1 MKKAMYMLMACV
13 VLFALSS
20 CGGKSSNSSNN
31 DAATESS
38 SDSRVG
44 KTEQDKSKWIYQDS
58 NGMQSYGMLSDN
70 YYVIDGRKIVLF
82 YQFFYWPNSPYEEQ
96 KYSVCFSFIDKT
108 DGNDGAK
115 ITPSFDMAN
124 NKELSIIW
132 NGGNGG
138 VLTMG
143 KLKPTIIVAFY
154 PLSYDF
160 QNVLNQKQGFKV
172 NVATANGQSLQYS
185 FDMSQ
190 RGKLNI

>member
-70 YYVIDGRKIVLF
+70 YYVIDGRKIV
-82 YQFFYWPNSPYEEQ
+82 
-96 KYSVCFSFIDKT
+96 FSIGQIHPMK
-108 DGNDGAK
+108 
-115 ITPSFDMAN
+115 
-124 NKELSIIW
+124 NKSIRY
-132 NGGNGG
+132 
-138 VLTMG
+138 
-143 KLKPTIIVAFY
+143 A
-154 PLSYDF
+154 SH
-160 QNVLNQKQGFKV
+160 
-172 NVATANGQSLQYS
+172 S
-185 FDMSQ
+185 
-190 RGKLNI
+190 